1 MAETDI
7 NFKTHVHTLS
17 DELLQDGGTIADLI
31 WEAKKYGMSCI
42 INGKCYYS
50 PGGSFREQERD
61 WMERHS
67 VMGEY
72 PEQGR
77 PDALDNYFNS
87 RAI

>member
-7 NFKTHVHTLS
+7 NLKTHVHTLS

-31 WEAKKYGMSCI
+31 WEAKKYGMPCI